1 MNDQATELR
10 RRLNKSRNGR
20 EAKTISVISG
30 KGGVGKSNVALNF
43 SLELLIQKKSV
54 LIIDLDIGMGNINIL
69 LGLDPSKSIIDM
81 FKEQLSIFDI
91 IEQGPCNLSYIAA
104 GSGLLDFFTMTE
116 KNREYFYKQYTQVA
130 SEYDYIIF
138 DMGAGVT
145 SDSIFFMLASDEC
158 ILVTTPEPTSITD
171 GYSIIKHIVAYKSY
185 LPISLIMNRTQSE
198 RDGENAAAK
207 FSKVITQ
214 FLNKQ
219 VRVLGILPEDK
230 HVSNAVRR
238 QTPYL
243 LLYEKAPVT
252 KAIKKI
258 TKTYIECGIEKHDKQ
273 SRSFVQKLKQLILER

>member
-1 MNDQATELR
+1 MNDQASELR
-10 RRLNKSRNGR
+10 RRLNKSKDEH
-20 EAKTISVISG
+20 EAKTISIISG

-69 LGLDPSKSIIDM
+69 LGVDPRKTIIDM

-104 GSGLLDFFTMTE
+104 GSGLADFFTMND
-116 KNREYFYKQYTQVA
+116 KNRNYFYKQFTRVV

-171 GYSIIKHIVAYKSY
+171 GYSMIKHIVAYNSD
-185 LPISLIMNRTQSE
+185 LPISIIMNRAQNE
-198 RDGENAAAK
+198 RDGQNAAAK
-207 FSKVITQ
+207 FTDVIKQ

-219 VRVLGILPEDK
+219 VRILGILPEDK

-243 LLYEKAPVT
+243 LLNERAPVS

-258 TKTYIECGIEKHDKQ
+258 TRTYIQCVTEEYNKP
-273 SRSFVQKLKQLILER
+273 SSSFVRKLKQLILER